1 MVRATYYDAL
11 ARCYK
16 IRPDVPINQV
26 QRLGRLE
33 TLEDKIWIILT
44 GYKNGMQNA
53 ESALKDITD
62 AIKEGTDEG
71 SY

>member
-1 MVRATYYDAL
+1 MVRATYYDVL

-33 TLEDKIWIILT
+33 TVEEKVWMNLMR
-44 GYKNGMQNA
+44 YKNGMADA
-53 ESALKDITD
+53 ESTLKDI
-62 AIKEGTDEG
+62 AEVIKEGTDEG

>member
-33 TLEDKIWIILT
+33 DMEEKVWMNLMR
-44 GYKNGMQNA
+44 YKNGLTDA
-53 ESALKDITD
+53 ESTLKDITEV
-62 AIKEGTDEG
+62 IKEGTDG
-71 SY
+71 ID

>member
-62 AIKEGTDEG
+62 AIKEGNDEG

>member
-1 MVRATYYDAL
+1 MVRATYYDVL

-33 TLEDKIWIILT
+33 TVEEKVWMNLMR
-44 GYKNGMQNA
+44 YKNGMADA
-53 ESALKDITD
+53 ERTLKDITEVM
-62 AIKEGTDEG
+62 KEGTDEG

>member
-11 ARCYK
+11 AKCYK

-33 TLEDKIWIILT
+33 DIEDKVWIILT
-44 GYKNGMQNA
+44 GYRNGM
-53 ESALKDITD
+53 TD
-62 AIKEGTDEG
+62 AVTTLNDMSDAVTEVENKND
-71 SY
+71 

>member
-33 TLEDKIWIILT
+33 TVEEKVWMNLMR
-44 GYKNGMQNA
+44 YKNGLTDA
-53 ESALKDITD
+53 ESTLKDITEV
-62 AIKEGTDEG
+62 IKEGTDEG

>member
-33 TLEDKIWIILT
+33 DIEDKVWIILT
-44 GYKNGMQNA
+44 GYRNG
-53 ESALKDITD
+53 ITD
-62 AIKEGTDEG
+62 AVTTLNDISEAVKEVESKND
-71 SY
+71 

>member
-11 ARCYK
+11 AKCYK

-33 TLEDKIWIILT
+33 TVEEKIWMNLMR
-44 GYKNGMQNA
+44 YKNGLTDA
-53 ESALKDITD
+53 ESTLKDITEVM
-62 AIKEGTDEG
+62 KEGTDG
-71 SY
+71 ID

>member
-1 MVRATYYDAL
+1 MVRATYYDVL

-33 TLEDKIWIILT
+33 DIEDKVWIILT
-44 GYKNGMQNA
+44 GYRNGMTDAVTTLN
-53 ESALKDITD
+53 DISG
-62 AIKEGTDEG
+62 AIKEVEG
-71 SY
+71 NND

>member
-33 TLEDKIWIILT
+33 TVEEKVWMNLMR
-44 GYKNGMQNA
+44 YKNGLTDA
-53 ESALKDITD
+53 ENTLKDITEV
-62 AIKEGTDEG
+62 IKEGTDEG
-71 SY
+71 GY